1 MARSIRQEEPLL
13 VGSGMLAAV
22 AYSAERLLLAPDWRD
37 AIDDVLMHL
46 GVAAGVS
53 RAYLI
58 EVEPPASEY
67 RATQVAEWCAPGVSS
82 QFENPTLRGTALA
95 DAGFSRW
102 IDLMSTRARPCE
114 VRLSRTRGSPDGSI

>member
-1 MARSIRQEEPLL
+1 VARSIRQEEPLL
-13 VGSGMLAAV
+13 AGSGMLAAV

-58 EVEPPASEY
+58 EVEPPETGY

-82 QFENPTLRGTALA
+82 QFENPTLRGTPLGVLPL
-95 DAGFSRW
+95 DRSDVDTG
-102 IDLMSTRARPCE
+102 
-114 VRLSRTRGSPDGSI
+114 DGPRDRSVVPRR